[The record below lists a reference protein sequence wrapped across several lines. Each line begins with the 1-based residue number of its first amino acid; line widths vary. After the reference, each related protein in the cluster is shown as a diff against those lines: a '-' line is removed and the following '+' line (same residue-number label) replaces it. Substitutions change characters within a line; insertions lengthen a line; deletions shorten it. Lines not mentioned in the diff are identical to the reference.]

1 MWLCFPGRFQT
12 NIAAMSS
19 VPLVAQP
26 PFAASWSS
34 LDLPWSWSLACY
46 FRGCWCHLLTTPG
59 SAFSKRQICS
69 GTCLLL
75 YIKNLYSSDPG
86 FEGESEV
93 FDLPL
98 QRSIQF
104 SVQQVWIHS
113 RYVLWARTQ
122 SRFESLTDYSKLTI
136 VLMIFIKKTKHP
148 FAGRLTRLH
157 CFWVEFKGRKSPCLT
172 V

>member
-1 MWLCFPGRFQT
+1 M
-12 NIAAMSS
+12 
-19 VPLVAQP
+19 
-26 PFAASWSS
+26 
-34 LDLPWSWSLACY
+34 
-46 FRGCWCHLLTTPG
+46 
-59 SAFSKRQICS
+59 
-69 GTCLLL
+69 LL

-122 SRFESLTDYSKLTI
+122 SRFESLTDYSELTI
-136 VLMIFIKKTKHP
+136 VLMVFIKKNKTSLCRQVDQTTL
-148 FAGRLTRLH
+148 FLGR
-157 CFWVEFKGRKSPCLT
+157 V
-172 V
+172 